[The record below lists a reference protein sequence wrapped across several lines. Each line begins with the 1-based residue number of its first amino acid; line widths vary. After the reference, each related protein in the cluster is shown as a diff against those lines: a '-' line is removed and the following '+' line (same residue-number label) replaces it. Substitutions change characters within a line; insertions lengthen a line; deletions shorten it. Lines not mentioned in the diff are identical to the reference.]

1 MAKVTA
7 ANARHVTSGKASDA
21 ISAET
26 SDTALVNASRESSSE
41 ATYVSSDANSAEIS
55 DVASV
60 NTSRARSSET
70 TYASF
75 DMTKTAHVASA
86 PVASAPACLCISGK
100 KATGKRRTC

>member
-60 NTSRARSSET
+60 NTRARSSEA
-70 TYASF
+70 TYASS

>member
-7 ANARHVTSGKASDA
+7 ANACHVTSGKTSDA

-60 NTSRARSSET
+60 NTSRARSSEA
-70 TYASF
+70 TYASS
-75 DMTKTAHVASA
+75 DMTKTAH
-86 PVASAPACLCISGK
+86 VASAPACLCISGK